1 MQLFHRVNVDIIN
14 LLCSR
19 VEQVNI
25 CRVMP
30 CFFEANWYGVRFL
43 DLSPDAEK
51 SLEAFIDTHAAK
63 SPPRPGER

>member
-1 MQLFHRVNVDIIN
+1 MSSDAVF
-14 LLCSR
+14 
-19 VEQVNI
+19 
-25 CRVMP
+25 
-30 CFFEANWYGVRFL
+30 FFEANWYGVRFL